1 MRILFSERKK
11 SKNQIGLDN
20 RFKGLKP
27 IKTGRQTRGRV
38 RRVAFLKQTLHSG
51 DPVHLHAPPP
61 GPQLPEG
68 SGGILAAGAPG
79 WLFPQAP
86 PGGGCG
92 GAASEDRLMTRPRL
106 LCLHSHARGKVHGPR
121 GRSAHAATKVVT
133 RRGAQPGRGHGT
145 GACGSP
151 KQSGWAITGQPG
163 DCQHRHCRG
172 NAWPVAPWGGG
183 VKSQQL
189 GSPQNGQKVG
199 RIHSKS
205 HSLERKGR
213 RSIHFWT
220 GNGSSLQVTP
230 MSPAPSEGWGT
241 AGAEGLRQ
249 SGPVA
254 RLQAGC
260 RGGASRSE
268 PAVR

>member
-27 IKTGRQTRGRV
+27 IKTGRQTRDGV

-92 GAASEDRLMTRPRL
+92 GAASEDRLTTRPRL

-133 RRGAQPGRGHGT
+133 RQGAQPGRGHGT

-172 NAWPVAPWGGG
+172 NAWPVAPWSGG
-183 VKSQQL
+183 
-189 GSPQNGQKVG
+189 
-199 RIHSKS
+199 SKANS
-205 HSLERKGR
+205 WDHPKMGR
-213 RSIHFWT
+213 RSGGFT
-220 GNGSSLQVTP
+220 ASLTHWREK
-230 MSPAPSEGWGT
+230 A
-241 AGAEGLRQ
+241 
-249 SGPVA
+249 
-254 RLQAGC
+254 
-260 RGGASRSE
+260 GGASISGQVMGLHCR
-268 PAVR
+268 

>member
-27 IKTGRQTRGRV
+27 IKTGRQTRDRV

-92 GAASEDRLMTRPRL
+92 GQPVRTGSRP
-106 LCLHSHARGKVHGPR
+106 ARGY
-121 GRSAHAATKVVT
+121 SASIHM
-133 RRGAQPGRGHGT
+133 H
-145 GACGSP
+145 
-151 KQSGWAITGQPG
+151 
-163 DCQHRHCRG
+163 
-172 NAWPVAPWGGG
+172 G
-183 VKSQQL
+183 VKCMAQ
-189 GSPQNGQKVG
+189 G
-199 RIHSKS
+199 
-205 HSLERKGR
+205 
-213 RSIHFWT
+213 
-220 GNGSSLQVTP
+220 
-230 MSPAPSEGWGT
+230 
-241 AGAEGLRQ
+241 AGLHTLPPRW
-249 SGPVA
+249 
-254 RLQAGC
+254 
-260 RGGASRSE
+260 
-268 PAVR
+268 